1 MLGRYSLALVF
12 VLTVGMTVGCSATA
26 AWKAADGPLMTP
38 FAKDVSP
45 ANALPEYPRPQ
56 MVRREW
62 QNLNGL
68 WQWSPAAE
76 GEAPPVGKNL
86 EGTILVPYPVQSA
99 LSGVME
105 QHDRMWYRRTFK
117 VPGKWRDGRVLL
129 HFGGVDWDATVYVNG
144 KKVGHHL
151 GGYDRFTCDVTDA
164 LKQAAE
170 QELIVGVYDPTNQ
183 GDQPRGK
190 QVLKPGGIWY
200 TAVTGIWR
208 TVWME
213 PVPETHITRLVLTPD
228 VDKARLKV
236 VAEVG
241 GPTEGRGIK
250 PTGGPADA
258 LSVEVTVLDGGKKVG
273 TGRGGAGDVV
283 IVPVPDPK
291 LWSPDSPHLY
301 DLKVE
306 LKMTVGEKPLDAVE
320 SYVGMRKI
328 EIGKGPAGKTRMLLN
343 GKFVF
348 QVGFLDQGWWPDGLY
363 TAATDEALKYDVAV
377 TRKLGFNFARKH
389 VKIEPHRWYYW
400 CDKLGLMVWQDMPSG
415 NNKTPE
421 AKEQFEKELRALVD
435 GYHNHPSIIMWVVF
449 NERWG
454 QHDTERYAKLVKEMD
469 PSRLVSNASGWAD
482 KKCGDILD
490 VHSYPKPKGAA
501 PEPTRASVQGEF
513 GGLGLGLPGHTWKE
527 QHWGYRGTADRE
539 ELTRGYEELL
549 RTIYALKDDPGIS
562 GAVYTQTSDC
572 EVECNGLMT
581 YDRAIIK
588 PDVERVA
595 AVNQGDFSRVPPP
608 PIVKPVV
615 PTSEKKAQTWRYTT
629 EKPPADW
636 AKPGFDDSG
645 WKQGPGGFGTEG
657 TPGAV
662 VGTVWKTGDIW
673 LRREVTVPKG
683 EYHKLQ
689 LRIHHDEDAQVFVG
703 GVKVADLKGYVGEYQ
718 ARPMNEKARSALKPG
733 ARNVIAVHC
742 RQTKGGQF
750 IDVGL
755 VDVIPQTKK

>member
-26 AWKAADGPLMTP
+26 AWKPADGPLMTP

-45 ANALPEYPRPQ
+45 ANALPEHPRPQ
-56 MVRREW
+56 MVREAW

-68 WQWSPAAE
+68 WDYAIVAKD
-76 GEAPPVGKNL
+76 APQPEEYDGQ
-86 EGTILVPYPVQSA
+86 ILVPYAVESA
-99 LSGVME
+99 LSGVMQTVGPE
-105 QHDRMWYRRTFK
+105 KCVWYHRTFK
-117 VPGKWRDGRVLL
+117 TPHLDGGKRLLL
-129 HFGGVDWDATVYVNG
+129 HFEGVDWDATVYLNG
-144 KKVGHHL
+144 KKVGHHR
-151 GGYDRFTCDVTDA
+151 GGYDPFTLDVTDA
-164 LKQAAE
+164 LRKDSND
-170 QELIVGVYDPTNQ
+170 LLVRVFDPTDKGN
-183 GDQPRGK
+183 QPRGK
-190 QVLKPGGIWY
+190 QVLKPRGIWY

-213 PVPETHITRLVLTPD
+213 PVPQTHITRLVLTPD
-228 VDKARLKV
+228 VDNQCLKV
-236 VAEVG
+236 TAEVAG
-241 GPTEGRGIK
+241 GAAGLQVK
-250 PTGGPADA
+250 ADA
-258 LSVEVTVLDGGKKVG
+258 D
-273 TGRGGAGDVV
+273 GAGKATGKPGEV
-283 IVPVPDPK
+283 ISVPVPNPK
-291 LWSPDSPHLY
+291 LWSPDDPHLY
-301 DLKVE
+301 DLAVT
-306 LKMTVGEKPLDAVE
+306 LEKDGKPVDAVE
-320 SYVGMRKI
+320 SYFGMRKI

-348 QVGFLDQGWWPDGLY
+348 QIGFLDQGWWPDGLY
-363 TAATDEALKYDVAV
+363 TAATDEALKYDVEV
-377 TRKLGFNFARKH
+377 TRRLGFNFARKH

-421 AKEQFEKELRALVD
+421 AKKEFEKELRALVD
-435 GYHNHPSIIMWVVF
+435 GYHNHPSIIMWVCF
-449 NERWG
+449 NEGWG
-454 QHDTERYAKLVKEMD
+454 QHDTERYVKLVKAMD

-513 GGLGLGLPGHTWKE
+513 GGLGLGIPGHTWKE
-527 QHWGYRGTADRE
+527 QHWGYRGMADRE
-539 ELTRGYEELL
+539 GLTRGYEELL

-595 AVNQGDFSRVPPP
+595 AVNRGDFSRVPPP

-615 PTSEKKAQTWRYTT
+615 PTSEKKPQTWRYTT

-636 AKPGFDDSG
+636 TKPGFDDSG
-645 WKQGPGGFGTEG
+645 WKQGPGGFGTKG

-683 EYHKLQ
+683 EYHNLH

-703 GVKVADLKGYVGEYQ
+703 GVQVADLKGYVGEYQ
-718 ARPMNEKARSALKPG
+718 ARPMNEKARSAITPG
-733 ARNVIAVHC
+733 ARTVIAVHC
-742 RQTKGGQF
+742 RQTRGGQF

-755 VDVIPQTKK
+755 VDVVPQTK